1 MFAIIK
7 TGGKQF
13 TVREGDRLRIEKLD
27 GEIGATVEFEALMVS
42 DGAEVTKIG
51 APTVAGAK
59 VVAEVIDQGRLGKV
73 YIIKFRRRK
82 HYRKQQGHRQ
92 YFTAIKINQIQLG

>member
-13 TVREGDRLRIEKLD
+13 TVREGDCLKIEKLD
-27 GEIGATVEFEALMVS
+27 LEAGATVEFEALMVS
-42 DGAEVTKIG
+42 DGTTTQIG
-51 APTVAGAK
+51 VPTVAGAK
-59 VVAEVIDQGRLGKV
+59 VVAEVESQGRLPKV

>member
-1 MFAIIK
+1 MMFAIIK

-13 TVREGDRLRIEKLD
+13 TVREGDRLKIEKL
-27 GEIGATVEFEALMVS
+27 ELEAGATVEFEALMVS
-42 DGAEVTKIG
+42 DGETTKIG
-51 APTVAGAK
+51 APIVAGAK
-59 VVAEVIDQGRLGKV
+59 VVAEVIDQGRLPKV

>member
-13 TVREGDRLRIEKLD
+13 TVREGDRLKIEKL
-27 GEIGATVEFEALMVS
+27 ELEPGATVEFEALMVS
-42 DGAEVTKIG
+42 DGTTTKIG
-51 APTVAGAK
+51 VPTVAGAK
-59 VVAEVIDQGRLGKV
+59 VVAEVESQGRLPKV
-73 YIIKFRRRK
+73 HIIKFRRRK